1 MLTTI
6 LVFVLVLGL
15 IVFVHE
21 LGHFLTAKKFGVK
34 AEEFGFGF
42 PPRICGWRKV
52 GDKRKFF
59 LGNKD
64 IYSDDT
70 IYSLNW
76 ILLGGFVK
84 IKGENGESNQD
95 KDSFSYQK
103 IWRRTLILSAGVL
116 MNVILA
122 FIIFSV
128 GFSVGLPQSLDGDLP
143 NSARIKNR
151 HIQIIEVLADSPAD
165 ERGIKMGDILIAID
179 DQEFKNISEIQQY
192 VDQHQSQ
199 NINLTLQR
207 GQDKI
212 NQDIVPIK
220 NDDQT
225 SAKIGV
231 SLSETGIV
239 SYPWYR
245 AILLGIT
252 TTISLLWY
260 IVVALFT
267 IIKNLILGAG
277 VPEGVAGPIGVA
289 VWTGQ
294 LVDLGWMYVLNFV
307 AILSLNLAIINFL
320 PFPALDGGRVL
331 FLVIEKLRGKPV
343 DQRIENLIHSI
354 GFILLILLMVLITY
368 RDIVKYIF

>member
-76 ILLGGFVK
+76 IPLGGFVK
-84 IKGENGESNQD
+84 IKGENGELNQD

-103 IWRRTLILSAGVL
+103 IWRRALILSAGVL

-294 LVDLGWMYVLNFV
+294 LVDLGWMYVLNFI

-368 RDIVKYIF
+368 SDVVK